1 MDSMTPRSRRE
12 RGFTLLEVLVAL
24 AIFAVLAV
32 VVSTATRHVLM
43 QSQGLQ
49 DRLFAS
55 WIADNHLTEL
65 RLQPTQPAGQRTLA
79 VTYDRR
85 RWTLVET
92 RRRLAGHGLVEVH
105 VRVGLTADG
114 QVLHQASG
122 WMEGADAAE

>member
-1 MDSMTPRSRRE
+1 MIPSSHRE

-32 VVSTATRHVLM
+32 AVSTATRHVLM
-43 QSQGLQ
+43 QSKGLQ

-65 RLQPTQPAGQRTLA
+65 RLLPTQPAGQRTLE

-92 RRRLAGHGLVEVH
+92 RRRLAGRGLVEVH
-105 VRVGLTADG
+105 VRVGLAANG
-114 QVLHQASG
+114 QVLHQATG
-122 WMEGADAAE
+122 WTEGADAAE